1 MPPLS
6 LPVNDSPGLILLL
19 PLPEGS
25 SARCSPDMNTGEEA
39 EGIKQDGTLIILLIN
54 QA

>member
-6 LPVNDSPGLILLL
+6 LPVNGSPGLILLL

-25 SARCSPDMNTGEEA
+25 RARCSPDMNTEEEA
-39 EGIKQDGTLIILLIN
+39 EGIRDGTLIILLIN

>member
-1 MPPLS
+1 MPSLS
-6 LPVNDSPGLILLL
+6 LPVNGSLGLILLL

-25 SARCSPDMNTGEEA
+25 SARFSPDMNTEEEA
-39 EGIKQDGTLIILLIN
+39 EGIKQDETLIILLIN